1 MVDLLHHMQMKRTF
15 DGGWKPQ
22 QLLQLLEGIVFSHD
36 VPLCCLQ
43 THQGTLHCDVDRVA
57 IAQACFA
64 EGQELLEVISNKPWL
79 YPIERVL

>member
-1 MVDLLHHMQMKRTF
+1 MAAGSRSSSCSCSKALSSRMTCRYL
-15 DGGWKPQ
+15 
-22 QLLQLLEGIVFSHD
+22 VFRHIMG
-36 VPLCCLQ
+36 VATHL
-43 THQGTLHCDVDRVA
+43 HQGTLHCDVDRVA